1 MSAVVWLCHSCICLA
16 PILIKSASHSSGWG
30 QVYFCRSVGVHPVS
44 QAVGLPL
51 QGLRTLVLASRIL
64 GNEEWARWNKGYQE
78 AAASLEGREARIAA
92 EARKVETDL
101 QLVGV
106 TAIED
111 KLQDGV
117 PEAIQTLV
125 TAGIKVCARAAS
137 PTESDPSPEEISL
150 FTCLAVY
157 SPHQG
162 G

>member
-1 MSAVVWLCHSCICLA
+1 MHASILCLTGCGGL
-16 PILIKSASHSSGWG
+16 
-30 QVYFCRSVGVHPVS
+30 SV
-44 QAVGLPL
+44 

-64 GNEEWARWNKGYQE
+64 DNEEWAHWNKGYQG

-101 QLVGV
+101 QLIGV

-125 TAGIKVCARAAS
+125 TAGIKVRAPCHALPEKS
-137 PTESDPSPEEISL
+137 QPLKHPSVCPCCVRVPPEWVMRPRHLEEI
-150 FTCLAVY
+150 AV
-157 SPHQG
+157 SVAT
-162 G
+162 

>member
-1 MSAVVWLCHSCICLA
+1 MSSILCLTGCGL
-16 PILIKSASHSSGWG
+16 SS
-30 QVYFCRSVGVHPVS
+30 
-44 QAVGLPL
+44 L

-64 GNEEWARWNKGYQE
+64 GNEEWASWNRGYQE

-92 EARKVETDL
+92 EACKVETDL

-125 TAGIKVCARAAS
+125 TAGIKVRARCQPPLEGS
-137 PTESDPSPEEISL
+137 PAGEQIL
-150 FTCLAVY
+150 LVCIAV
-157 SPHQG
+157 
-162 G
+162 